1 MKMAAHASALVHES
15 TPTGHVGGTD
25 GEAHDFGPV
34 YDENFEFVWRAARR
48 LGVHPAALDDVVQE
62 VFLVVHRRLPEQ
74 DRSYPLRNWL
84 YAIVVRI
91 VRANRRKAHHRAA
104 ELPTDA
110 IDTTR
115 AHPSARPDEGAARAE
130 AIATLYAILD
140 QLDDDKRE
148 VFVLAELEELT
159 APQIA
164 AALEVNVNTVYARL
178 RAARHAFNEAVA
190 RYKAR
195 DQWRLP

>member
-1 MKMAAHASALVHES
+1 MKMAAHAPTLASGS
-15 TPTGHVGGTD
+15 TPAHHVSGVN
-25 GEAHDFGPV
+25 GEAHDFDRV

-48 LGVHPAALDDVVQE
+48 LGAHPAMLDDVVQE

-74 DRSYPLRNWL
+74 DAGSALRGWL
-84 YAIVVRI
+84 YAIVVHV
-91 VRANRRKAHHRAA
+91 VRANRRKAHQRAI
-104 ELPTDA
+104 EQPTDG
-110 IDTTR
+110 IDTR
-115 AHPSARPDEGAARAE
+115 AHPSAQPDDGAARAE

-178 RAARHAFNEAVA
+178 RAARLAFNEAVA
-190 RYKAR
+190 RHKAR
-195 DQWRLP
+195 DQWRRP

>member
-1 MKMAAHASALVHES
+1 MAAHAPTLASGS
-15 TPTGHVGGTD
+15 TPTHHVGGVR
-25 GEAHDFGPV
+25 GEAHDFDRV
-34 YDENFEFVWRAARR
+34 YDDNFEFVWRAARR
-48 LGVHPAALDDVVQE
+48 LGAHPAMLDDVVQE
-62 VFLVVHRRLPEQ
+62 VFVVVHRRLREHGGSQ
-74 DRSYPLRNWL
+74 LRGWL
-84 YAIVVRI
+84 YAIVVHV
-91 VRANRRKAHHRAA
+91 VRANRRKAHQRAI
-104 ELPTDA
+104 EQPTEGLD
-110 IDTTR
+110 TR
-115 AHPSARPDEGAARAE
+115 AHPSAQPDDEAARGE

-178 RAARHAFNEAVA
+178 RAARLAFNEAVA
-190 RYKAR
+190 RHQAR